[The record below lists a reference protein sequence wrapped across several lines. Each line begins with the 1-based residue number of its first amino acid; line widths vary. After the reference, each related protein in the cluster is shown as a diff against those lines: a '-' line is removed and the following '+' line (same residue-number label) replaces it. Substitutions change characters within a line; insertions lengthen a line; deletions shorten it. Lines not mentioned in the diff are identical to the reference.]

1 MERKASEIVSQ
12 SQPSSGWA
20 AAGTYIARPLRRN
33 ESGTMEEQKPL
44 IAPGSLSGL
53 SILAPPRYDNVFH
66 GDDEMDED
74 MDEEST
80 LLPSTGLRNRNVDT
94 PSDLRDV
101 DLSDENEN
109 QNQSKSKSNT

>member
-1 MERKASEIVSQ
+1 MKPGITPIFEQPELGLGGSAIFYRGYQIVEGISAIEEKRRRDREYELYRPEMERKASEIVSQ

-53 SILAPPRYDNVFH
+53 SILAPPRYDKCI
-66 GDDEMDED
+66 
-74 MDEEST
+74 SW
-80 LLPSTGLRNRNVDT
+80 
-94 PSDLRDV
+94 
-101 DLSDENEN
+101 
-109 QNQSKSKSNT
+109 